1 MGKGGYGTIAF
12 WTEWYSEAEH
22 IEPYDWLVTW
32 EDVGPAIEALL
43 DYNHDARI
51 LVVGC
56 GNSAFSSE
64 LFARGYRN
72 LTNVDNCPSIIAT
85 QRERFPMLTWLVGD
99 VRCLDLEGGWD
110 AVLDKGCLDN
120 LYCYVDAAK
129 AVADFKEEVRRLL
142 KPRGRLIVISCHNAQ
157 TTQESLQGDWGFA
170 QVAIPNPRWP
180 RIKIETLQFAVV
192 ENHSSNVERV
202 LRDAI
207 ARLAHVQT
215 STTSPARLAHLEH
228 RSSGLRHSQLL
239 SS

>member
-1 MGKGGYGTIAF
+1 MEF

-22 IEPYDWLVTW
+22 VEPYDWLVTF

-43 DYNHDARI
+43 DYNHEARI
-51 LVVGC
+51 LIVGC

-72 LTNVDNCPSIIAT
+72 LTNVDNCPSIIET
-85 QRERFPMLTWLVGD
+85 QRLRYPMLTWIVGD
-99 VRCLDLEGGWD
+99 VRSLDLDEGWD

-129 AVADFKEEVRRLL
+129 AVAAYKDEVRRLL
-142 KPRGRLIVISCHNAQ
+142 KLSGRLLVISCHDAK
-157 TTQESLQGDWGFA
+157 TTEASLNGDWDLA
-170 QVAIPNPRWP
+170 QIAIPNPRWP

-192 ENHSSNVERV
+192 QKHGGRVETV

-207 ARLAHVQT
+207 ARLAPHVHTTT
-215 STTSPARLAHLEH
+215 SSPARLAHLDH
-228 RSSGLRHSQLL
+228 RSSGRRHSQLL